1 MRPKSAAVIIVAG
14 GSGSRMGRSKQ
25 MLPLNG
31 KAILERSVE
40 AVLKIP
46 SAGEV
51 IVVTG
56 ADIFRR
62 LAKKFKGLKHALPG
76 ATRLQS
82 VQNGVAAA
90 DAKYKFIAVH
100 DGARPLVS
108 PAAAQACLEAAAKT
122 KAAVLAVPLKDTVK
136 EVKDNFVS
144 KTLDRARLWA
154 AQTPQCYE
162 AATLR
167 AALKKYGALKDA
179 TDESQLVERLGVKVA
194 VVPSGYE
201 NIKITTPEDL
211 IIAGALCKKLCRKK
225 N

>member
-1 MRPKSAAVIIVAG
+1 
-14 GSGSRMGRSKQ
+14 MGRPKQ

-31 KAILERSVE
+31 KAVLERSVE
-40 AVLKIP
+40 AMLKMP
-46 SAGEV
+46 SAGEI
-51 IVVTG
+51 IVVAG
-56 ADIFRR
+56 ADIFLR
-62 LAKKFKGLKHALPG
+62 LAKKFKGLKHVLPG
-76 ATRLQS
+76 QTRLQS

-90 DAKYKFIAVH
+90 DPKYKFIAVH

-136 EVKDNFVS
+136 EVKDHFVS
-144 KTLDRARLWA
+144 KTLDRTLLWA

-167 AALKKYGALKDA
+167 AALKKYGALTEA

-211 IIAGALCKKLCRKK
+211 IIAGALCKNLCRKK
-225 N
+225 K

>member
-1 MRPKSAAVIIVAG
+1 
-14 GSGSRMGRSKQ
+14 MGRPKQ
-25 MLPLNG
+25 MLSLNG
-31 KAILERSVE
+31 KAVLERAVE
-40 AVLKIP
+40 AMLKAP
-46 SAGEV
+46 STGEI
-51 IVVTG
+51 IVVAG
-56 ADIFRR
+56 ADIFKR
-62 LAKKFKGLKHALPG
+62 LAKKFKGLKRALPG
-76 ATRLQS
+76 DTRLQS

-90 DAKYKFIAVH
+90 DAKYKLIAVH

-108 PAAAQACLEAAAKT
+108 PAAAQACLKAAAET
-122 KAAVLAVPLKDTVK
+122 KAAVLAVPVKDTVK
-136 EVKDNFVS
+136 EVKDGFVS

-167 AALKKYGALKDA
+167 AALKKYGALKNA

-211 IIAGALCKKLCRKK
+211 IIAGALCRNLCRKK
-225 N
+225 R